1 MKIRVTMKDE
11 QLKKGLI
18 QALAAV
24 IQGEIRFDGISRQ
37 LYSTDASD
45 YQKFPMGV
53 VIPANIDD
61 ICAVISIAGEY
72 GVSIIP
78 RGGGSSLSGQT
89 VGPGIV
95 LDLSKYVNH
104 ILDIN
109 VEEQWADVESGVVLD
124 VLNASLFP
132 HGLMV
137 GPDPSSS
144 AVATLGGMTGNNS
157 TGSHSIKYRMIA
169 DHIHEVDVVLA
180 DGNRVTLGSKSPEQV
195 AELVEAPSAEGAL
208 YRGILGILKE
218 YKADIETGYPGTW
231 RNVAGYNLKRML
243 DDQKAG
249 RPLNLMP
256 LVVGAEGTLAAI
268 TRIRVGL
275 VPRPR
280 AVRLMVLHFNDLK
293 TALERVPFI
302 LEHEPSAVELM
313 THPTLKLAHDNSAY
327 RSTLQTFVHGTPGAI
342 LIVEFAGESDGSIEK
357 NVRGLEQAL
366 MDTGYDTPI
375 SHCITPEEVGRVWW
389 VRKSILG
396 LLMSKPGDNNRR
408 IWIIDDATV
417 PVDRMVG
424 FTQDILAAGRELG
437 FELNFDAHASAG
449 CLHMGPEIN
458 MKTVEGLASLERL
471 SQKIID
477 IAIAHNGTTTGE
489 HGEGLARSYFN
500 KQLYGERLHQAFREV
515 KALFDPQNIFNP
527 HKMIDAPKPWDK
539 DWLKYKP
546 GYSTSLSPEKT
557 FLDFSSHNGF
567 AGLVEMCNGQG
578 ECRSRVRGTMC
589 PSFRVT
595 GEEKDSTRG
604 RANALR
610 AAITGQFGI
619 EGLTAS
625 EVYEVMDL
633 CVACKACRNEC
644 STRVDMAK
652 LKFEFLA
659 QYQARHG
666 VPLRSRIIGHMEW
679 SGRLGTLMPGLVNA
693 FYKNSLFR
701 ELLEKMVKIDRR
713 RTLPAIASVPFEHWF
728 KHRIKPIASPRGP
741 VVLWDDCHI
750 SYHQPELGKDAVRIL
765 EAAGFEVVLVE
776 GRRCCGRP
784 LISKGMLD
792 KATEHARH
800 NVARL
805 LPHVRQ
811 GTPIVGVEPSC
822 IACFRDEYPDLLKNQ
837 DARLVSQNSFF
848 IEEFIAGLMLEGDV
862 KFAFKLPLDKQTVMV
877 HTHCYQKALGT
888 SDPVITMLEALPE
901 TEVTMIDSG
910 CCGMAGSFGYE
921 KEHYDTSMA
930 IGELSLF
937 PAVRSAAPGVMIA
950 APGTS
955 CREQIKDGTEQR
967 AQHPIS
973 IFAAGLR

>member
-1 MKIRVTMKDE
+1 MKDE
-11 QLKKGLI
+11 QLRQGLV
-18 QALAAV
+18 QALGSA

-45 YQKFPMGV
+45 YRKVPMGV
-53 VIPANIDD
+53 VLPANIDD
-61 ICAVISIAGEY
+61 ICAVVDIAGKY

-89 VGPGIV
+89 VGPGVI

-109 VEEQWADVESGVVLD
+109 VEEQWADVQSGVVLD
-124 VLNASLFP
+124 VLNAALLP
-132 HGLMV
+132 HELMV

-144 AVATLGGMTGNNS
+144 AVATLGGMSGNNS
-157 TGSHSIKYRMIA
+157 TGSHSIKYRMIV
-169 DHIHEVDVVLA
+169 DHIQEVDVVLA
-180 DGNRVTLGSKSPEQV
+180 DGTRATLGPKSPEQV
-195 AELVEAPSAEGAL
+195 AELVERNSAEGKL
-208 YRGILGILKE
+208 YRGILDILKE
-218 YKADIETGYPGTW
+218 YKTDIETGYPDTW
-231 RNVAGYNLKRML
+231 RNVAGYNLKRL
-243 DDQKAG
+243 VDDQNAG
-249 RPLNLMP
+249 KYLNLMP
-256 LVVGAEGTLAAI
+256 LVVGAEGTLATI

-280 AVRLMVLHFNDLK
+280 AVRLMVLHFNDMK
-293 TALERVPFI
+293 TALERVPFL
-302 LEHEPSAVELM
+302 LEHGPSAVELM

-327 RSTLQTFVHGTPGAI
+327 QPTLQTFVHGLPGAI
-342 LIVEFAGESDGSIEK
+342 LIVEFAGKNEESIAK
-357 NVRGLEQAL
+357 KVQGLEQSLA
-366 MDTGYDTPI
+366 DTGYDTPI
-375 SHCITPEEVGRVWW
+375 SHCVTPEEVGKVWW

-396 LLMSKPGDNNRR
+396 LLMSKPGDDNRR

-417 PVDRMVG
+417 PVDRMVE
-424 FTQDILAAGRELG
+424 FTEAILAAGRELG

-471 SQKIID
+471 AQKIMD
-477 IAIAHNGTTTGE
+477 IAIAHKGTTTGE

-500 KQLYGERLHQAFREV
+500 RQLYGERLYQAFREV
-515 KALFDPQNIFNP
+515 KALFDPDNLFNP
-527 HKMIDAPKPWDK
+527 HKMIDAPEPWDQ

-546 GYSTSLSPEKT
+546 GYSSSLSPEKT
-557 FLDFSSHNGF
+557 FFDFSSHGGF

-578 ECRSRVRGTMC
+578 GCRSRVSGTMC
-589 PSFRVT
+589 PSFRIS
-595 GEEKDSTRG
+595 GEEMDSTRG

-610 AAITGQFGI
+610 AAITGNLGTD
-619 EGLTAS
+619 GLGST
-625 EVYEVMDL
+625 ELYEVMDL

-659 QYQARHG
+659 QYQAQHG
-666 VPLRSRIIGHMEW
+666 VPLRSRMIGYMHL
-679 SGRLGTLMPGLVNA
+679 SSRLGSLMPGLVNYL
-693 FYKNSLFR
+693 YKNSLFR
-701 ELLEKMVKIDRR
+701 ELLDKTVKIHRR
-713 RTLPAIASVPFEHWF
+713 RTLPAIAPVTFQHWF
-728 KHRIKPIASPRGP
+728 KHRIKPPSSSRGP

-765 EAAGFEVVLVE
+765 EAAGFEVILVE
-776 GRRCCGRP
+776 DRRCCGRP
-784 LISKGMLD
+784 LISKGMLA

-800 NVARL
+800 NVAML
-805 LPHVRQ
+805 VSHARQ

-822 IACFRDEYPDLLKNQ
+822 ITCFRDEYPDLLKNQ
-837 DARLVSQNSFF
+837 DAHLVAQNSFF
-848 IEEFIAGLMLEGDV
+848 IEEFIAGLMSQGEV
-862 KFAFKLPLDKQTVMV
+862 EFIFKHPLDKQTIMV

-901 TEVTMIDSG
+901 TKVSLIDSG

-937 PAVRSAAPGVMIA
+937 PAVRGAAPGVMIA

-955 CREQIKDGTEQR
+955 CREQIKDGTQQR
-967 AQHPIS
+967 ALHPIS
-973 IFAAGLR
+973 IFAAALR

>member
-1 MKIRVTMKDE
+1 MTMKSE
-11 QLKKGLI
+11 QLRQRLL
-18 QALAAV
+18 QALGAE
-24 IQGEIRFDGISRQ
+24 IQGEIRFDGMSRQ

-45 YQKFPMGV
+45 YQKLPMGV
-53 VIPANIDD
+53 VVPANIDD
-61 ICAVISIAGEY
+61 ICCVVDIAGKY

-95 LDLSKYVNH
+95 LDLSKYLNH
-104 ILDIN
+104 ILHIN
-109 VEEQWADVESGVVLD
+109 VKEQWADVQSGVVLD
-124 VLNASLFP
+124 VLNAALVP

-144 AVATLGGMTGNNS
+144 SVATLGGMTGNNS
-157 TGSHSIKYRMIA
+157 TGSHSIKYRMIV

-180 DGNRVTLGSKSPEQV
+180 DGTQATLGPKAPEEV
-195 AELVEAPSAEGAL
+195 AELVGQATAEGTL
-208 YRGILGILKE
+208 YRGVLGILKE
-218 YKADIETGYPGTW
+218 YKTDIETGYPDTW
-231 RNVAGYNLKRML
+231 RNVAGYNLKRL
-243 DDQKAG
+243 VDDQNAG
-249 RPLNLMP
+249 KPLNLMP
-256 LVVGAEGTLAAI
+256 LLVGAEGTLAAI

-280 AVRLMVLHFNDLK
+280 VVRLMVLHFHDLK

-302 LEHEPSAVELM
+302 LEHDPSAVELM
-313 THPTLKLAHDNSAY
+313 SRPILKLAHENIAY
-327 RSTLQTFVHGTPGAI
+327 RDTLHGFVHGLPGAV
-342 LIVEFAGESDGSIEK
+342 LVVEFAGEDGQSIAK
-357 NVRGLEQAL
+357 SVQGLEQAL
-366 MDTGYDTPI
+366 MDTGYDTPMT
-375 SHCITPEEVGRVWW
+375 HCITQEEMGRVWW
-389 VRKSILG
+389 VRKSVLG

-417 PVDRMVG
+417 PVDRMVE
-424 FTQDILAAGRELG
+424 FTQDILAAGRKLG

-458 MKTVEGLASLERL
+458 LKTVEGLASLERL
-471 SQKIID
+471 AQKIMD
-477 IAIAHNGTTTGE
+477 IAIAHKGTTTGE

-500 KQLYGERLHQAFREV
+500 KQLYGERLHQAFGEV
-515 KALFDPQNIFNP
+515 KALFDPDNLFNP
-527 HKMIDAPKPWDK
+527 HKMINAPKPWDQ

-546 GYSTSLSPEKT
+546 GYATSLSPGKT
-557 FLDFSSHNGF
+557 FFDFSSHNGF

-578 ECRSRVRGTMC
+578 GCRSRVSGTMC
-589 PSFRVT
+589 PSYRVT
-595 GEEKDSTRG
+595 GEESDSTRG

-610 AAITGQFGI
+610 AAITGKLGTD
-619 EGLTAS
+619 GLGSKAL
-625 EVYEVMDL
+625 YEVMDL

-659 QYQARHG
+659 QYQAQHG
-666 VPLRSRIIGHMEW
+666 VPLRSRMIGHMDV
-679 SGRLGTLMPGLVNA
+679 SSRLGSLLPGLVNQ

-701 ELLEKMVKIDRR
+701 ELLEKTVKIHRR
-713 RTLPAIASVPFEHWF
+713 RTLPAIAQVSFQHWF
-728 KHRIKPIASPRGP
+728 KHRSKHSSSPRGP

-750 SYHQPELGKDAVRIL
+750 SYHQPQLGKDVVRIL
-765 EAAGFEVVLVE
+765 ESVGFEVILVAD
-776 GRRCCGRP
+776 RRCCGRP

-792 KATEHARH
+792 KATENARH
-800 NVARL
+800 NVAKL

-811 GTPIVGVEPSC
+811 GTPILGVEPSC

-837 DARLVSQNSFF
+837 DARLVAQNSFF
-848 IEEFIAGLMLEGDV
+848 IEEFIAGLMLEGGV
-862 KFAFKLPLDKQTVMV
+862 KFIFKQPLKKQTVMV

-888 SDPVITMLEALPE
+888 SDPVITMLQALPE
-901 TEVTMIDSG
+901 TEVTMIESG

-955 CREQIKDGTEQR
+955 CREQIKDGTRQI

-973 IFAAGLR
+973 IFAAALA